1 MEKHTWKKFWLDK
14 TKILLSG
21 LSAKKKTDRK
31 QTHHLD
37 ETRTIPLLT
46 HGGGSIML
54 LEGFFI
60 YFFGRKKN
68 LLVVDK
74 NMDAKYGP
82 IHDRNLLE
90 ASKIIKKFADDLFP
104 LNTEMV
110 TIKVYSNSPVI

>member
-1 MEKHTWKKFWLDK
+1 
-14 TKILLSG
+14 
-21 LSAKKKTDRK
+21 
-31 QTHHLD
+31 
-37 ETRTIPLLT
+37 
-46 HGGGSIML
+46 ML

-90 ASKIIKKFADDLFP
+90 ASKIIKNLLMIYFP
-104 LNTEMV
+104 WTLKWLQSKYIQIVQSSKT
-110 TIKVYSNSPVI
+110 